1 MYYKFDDYLI
11 VDACKFNRPGGDD
24 DQITTVVFHNNEII
38 GHTARAA
45 LNEACIFRDAMLLFG
60 GITCAGKTIPGT

>member
-24 DQITTVVFHNNEII
+24 DQITTVVFHNDEII
-38 GHTARAA
+38 GTID
-45 LNEACIFRDAMLLFG
+45 EKGLFDG
-60 GITCAGKTIPGT
+60 VYKHNLIC